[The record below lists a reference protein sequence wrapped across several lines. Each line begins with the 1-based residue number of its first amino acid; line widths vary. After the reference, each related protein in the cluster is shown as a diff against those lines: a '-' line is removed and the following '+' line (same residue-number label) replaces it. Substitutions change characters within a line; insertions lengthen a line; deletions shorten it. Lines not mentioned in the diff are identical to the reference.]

1 MVYAVFPSVSNRSG
15 SKRYHYVLSLSC
27 RFSRINDILTQTSI
41 INTLAIGVYF
51 SVITSLDTGYWDN
64 LLNLMNDNGC
74 GDDFYRFYCQTRNII
89 IAGITTGCIAVII
102 TFLYYFK
109 PPQSAEDCIVIK
121 VNDFP
126 VSDLQGK
133 SLEPQDIASYPA
145 VSPPLH
151 GRLSGNPSAAADVE
165 MKTTP
170 NDANSADGV
179 DTMVYRDSNLRLPN
193 ARKEFEAAWN
203 EFTLEYIE
211 YLELMGYIAV
221 FCTYVS
227 IICFLFLLMSL
238 YDKFSVPTKYICS
251 GTNIQSINA
260 AAIVFGSFGCFAL
273 CAMKIGYGTELFPRF
288 AARIGLKAA
297 PRLYRLVNF
306 TAYVLLHFAAFF
318 TPIFVAVYLTV

>member
-15 SKRYHYVLSLSC
+15 SKRFHYVLSLSC

-51 SVITSLDTGYWDN
+51 SVVTSLDTGYWDN
-64 LLNLMNDNGC
+64 LLNVMNENGC
-74 GDDFYRFYCQTRNII
+74 GDDFYLFYCRIRNII

-133 SLEPQDIASYPA
+133 PLEPQDIASHPE

-151 GRLSGNPSAAADVE
+151 SRTTSAAADVE
-165 MKTTP
+165 MKTTSSG
-170 NDANSADGV
+170 ASSVDGMES
-179 DTMVYRDSNLRLPN
+179 MVHRDSNLLLPN

-203 EFTLEYIE
+203 EFTLDYIE

-251 GTNIQSINA
+251 GTNIQSTTA
-260 AAIVFGSFGCFAL
+260 AGIVFGSFGCFAL

-288 AARIGLKAA
+288 AARIGLKAS
-297 PRLYRLVNF
+297 PHLYRLVNF
-306 TAYVLLHFAAFF
+306 AAYVLLHFAALF
-318 TPIFVAVYLTV
+318 TPLFVAVYLTV